1 MTLLDDDV
9 EVTITISRAAYERAW
24 EIVSERDPDM
34 RLRFDLLEELS
45 IEEYLAVLLEEKLR

>member
-1 MTLLDDDV
+1 MLLDDDV

-34 RLRFDLLEELS
+34 RRRFDLFEDFSL
-45 IEEYLAVLLEEKLR
+45 EEYLAILIEERLR